1 MPQKNTSRVR
11 SRRLQRQRTDDRH
24 RIHRCRHSRSRPAA
38 ATAVTAAALL
48 RPAAISAAA
57 LLRAAIAAAAL
68 LRAAIAAAAL
78 LRPAAIAAAALL
90 RAAWGRPLARVEAR
104 DAGCRFRNSFG
115 HGSRRARAK
124 LEASSTV
131 CRLCWRLSF
140 F

>member
-1 MPQKNTSRVR
+1 MLDVCARCAYVLTVPWGVDQEPVASLWF
-11 SRRLQRQRTDDRH
+11 RREGADPKPVARG
-24 RIHRCRHSRSRPAA
+24 
-38 ATAVTAAALL
+38 
-48 RPAAISAAA
+48 
-57 LLRAAIAAAAL
+57 
-68 LRAAIAAAAL
+68 
-78 LRPAAIAAAALL
+78 AALL

-131 CRLCWRLSF
+131 CRLVGALF